1 MPHKTIIRLSGVAR
15 NPANGFPAR
24 LLDAHGREAAEVQHV
39 AHPQGRQSLPEGS
52 RRRATLRT
60 LADFEFG
67 QRDGRATRQSLGSP
81 LRRRE
86 VDTISHEPKAAAI
99 GVFLEVYGAP
109 RFVPAGQVSLSTTTT
124 IFLPH
129 RRSVGTLICN

>member
-1 MPHKTIIRLSGVAR
+1 M
-15 NPANGFPAR
+15 
-24 LLDAHGREAAEVQHV
+24 
-39 AHPQGRQSLPEGS
+39 
-52 RRRATLRT
+52 RT

>member
-1 MPHKTIIRLSGVAR
+1 MAVATV
-15 NPANGFPAR
+15 
-24 LLDAHGREAAEVQHV
+24 LDAHGREAAE
-39 AHPQGRQSLPEGS
+39 GS
-52 RRRATLRT
+52 RRRATFRT

-86 VDTISHEPKAAAI
+86 VDTISHEPKADAI

-124 IFLPH
+124 IFLEPVYDL
-129 RRSVGTLICN
+129 RNMLS